1 MAYPTP
7 VVQIAFND
15 GPYVV
20 SPTWTDISSDVYS
33 MTTERGRS
41 DDWGTFYGSATVTL
55 DNRARTYDPFNTS
68 SPYWDN
74 VNNRT
79 KLTPRR
85 QIRILAI
92 DPNTMVAHPVFRGF
106 VNGWP
111 PVWTAAGQDSTVT
124 LSCFDAMGLLASD
137 AQPVD
142 WSRSYILSTAPRHYW
157 PCDEPVTPFVA
168 GGVQTDYGSV
178 PFNFATTV
186 NASSGDQLATG
197 LVNSSVQGTGG
208 FAANTASG
216 AVQGVGNFS
225 ASMWIVPDVE
235 TTFGSGGVLY
245 NTVWSVEYDAP
256 SSRYQIYMLD
266 YNSNVQ
272 RIWQT
277 TPNYDSSTP
286 RMLSFTFNGTSKAMA
301 IWVDGVSQAVTTIAP
316 TGIFGFTV
324 NEGYYLGSGQTQQFI
339 VWDGIQTQAVFQEIF
354 KYSTVAF
361 SESTAARFNRLIGQT
376 SFPSGMTSAPSA
388 PASTVLEITDDAPM
402 TTAELQKV
410 ADSEY
415 APLFVTRA
423 GVLTLYNQNQIRT
436 QTRSIVSQGTYGTGG
451 YAIGQNVAIAYD
463 GDSMRNEADV
473 TMSQGGVYTK
483 KNTSSINTYG
493 AAEASVETQVASLA
507 NAVQIGDIVTGW
519 GGQVYPKADPV
530 EVVLSPDGDWS
541 NALDRELNDRITLVV
556 SPPTG
561 NAITTPML
569 LSRITHSVVP
579 GQWTTT
585 FEGSARWAA
594 VFILNQSRLNG
605 TDLLG

>member
-1 MAYPTP
+1 
-7 VVQIAFND
+7 
-15 GPYVV
+15 
-20 SPTWTDISSDVYS
+20 
-33 MTTERGRS
+33 
-41 DDWGTFYGSATVTL
+41 
-55 DNRARTYDPFNTS
+55 
-68 SPYWDN
+68 
-74 VNNRT
+74 
-79 KLTPRR
+79 
-85 QIRILAI
+85 
-92 DPNTMVAHPVFRGF
+92 
-106 VNGWP
+106 
-111 PVWTAAGQDSTVT
+111 
-124 LSCFDAMGLLASD
+124 MGLLASD

-142 WSRSYILSTAPRHYW
+142 WSRSYILSTNPRHYW

-168 GGVQTDYGSV
+168 GGVLKDYGSV
-178 PFNFATTV
+178 PLDFTTAA
-186 NASSGDQLATG
+186 NASSGDQLAVG

-208 FAANTASG
+208 YAASSASG

-225 ASMWIVPDVE
+225 ASMWLIPDVE
-235 TTFGSGGVLY
+235 TSTGSGGILY
-245 NTVWSVEYDAP
+245 NTIWSVEYDAP
-256 SSRYQIYMLD
+256 TSRYQIYMLD
-266 YNSNVQ
+266 YNSSVQ

-277 TPNYDSSTP
+277 TPTFDGGTA
-286 RMLSFTFNGTSKAMA
+286 RMVSFTFDGTTKAMA

-316 TGIFGFTV
+316 TGIFSFTV
-324 NEGYYLGSGQTQQFI
+324 NEGYYLGAGQTQQFI

-361 SESTAARFNRLIGQT
+361 SESTAARFNRLIAQT

-423 GVLTLYNQNQIRT
+423 GVLTLYNQNQIRS
-436 QTRSIVSQGTYGTGG
+436 QSRSIVSQGTYGTGG

-507 NAVQIGDIVTGW
+507 NAVSIGDIVTGW

-594 VFILNQSRLNG
+594 VFIINQSLIGG

>member
-1 MAYPTP
+1 MYS
-7 VVQIAFND
+7 
-15 GPYVV
+15 GPYRTDAEIAADGAAQIPPNSGWVDV
-20 SPTWTDISSDVYS
+20 SSFVYS
-33 MTTERGRS
+33 MDIDRGRS
-41 DDWGTFYGSATVTL
+41 DDWGNFYGAATVTL
-55 DNRARTYDPFNTS
+55 NNRARTFDPFYTS
-68 SPYWDN
+68 GPYYQ
-74 VNNRT
+74 
-79 KLTPRR
+79 KLLPRR
-85 QIRILAI
+85 QIRITA
-92 DPNTMVAHPVFRGF
+92 TYGATSYPVFRGF
-106 VNGWP
+106 VAGWP
-111 PVWTAAGQDSTVT
+111 PVWSDAGQNSTVT

-137 AQPVD
+137 AQPAD
-142 WSRSYILSTAPRHYW
+142 WSRAYILSTAPRHYW

-168 GGVQTDYGSV
+168 GGVLTDFGSV
-178 PFNFATTV
+178 PFNFATTTA
-186 NASSGDQLATG
+186 ASSGDQLAVG
-197 LVNSSVQGTGG
+197 LVNSSVQGTGNY
-208 FAANTASG
+208 AATTASG
-216 AVQGVGNFS
+216 AVQGVGDFS
-225 ASMWIVPDVE
+225 ASMWIIPDTE
-235 TTFGSGGVLY
+235 TDFGSGGIFY
-245 NTVWSVEYDAP
+245 NSVFSVEYDAALFAY
-256 SSRYQIYMLD
+256 RVYMLD
-266 YNSNVQ
+266 YNSNQQ
-272 RIWQT
+272 RMWYTGQQFDGGT
-277 TPNYDSSTP
+277 A
-286 RMLSFTFNGTSKAMA
+286 RMVSFTFNGTSKALAM
-301 IWVDGVSQAVTTIAP
+301 WVDGVSQVVVTTAP
-316 TGIFGFTV
+316 TGILGFTV

-361 SESTAARFNRLIGQT
+361 SESTAARFNRLIANT

-388 PASTVLEITDDAPM
+388 PASTVLELTDDAPM

-423 GVLTLYNQNQIRT
+423 GVLTLYNQNQIRS
-436 QTRSIVSQGTYGTGG
+436 QSRSIVSQGTYGTGG

-483 KNTSSINTYG
+483 KNTSSIATYG

-507 NAVQIGDIVTGW
+507 NAVSIGDIVTGW

-530 EVVLSPDGDWS
+530 EVVLSPSGDWS

-561 NAITTPML
+561 NSITTPML

-594 VFILNQSRLNG
+594 VFILNKSTLGG

>member
-1 MAYPTP
+1 MPYPTP
-7 VVQIAFND
+7 VVQIAFDD

-20 SPTWTDISSDVYS
+20 SPTWTDVTSYVRE
-33 MTTERGRS
+33 MTTDRGRS
-41 DDWGTFYGSATVTL
+41 DDWGTFDGSASVVL
-55 DNRARTYDPFNTS
+55 SNRDRRFDPFNTS
-68 SPYWDN
+68 GPYYG
-74 VNNRT
+74 
-79 KLTPRR
+79 KLLPRR
-85 QIRILAI
+85 QIRILGI

-106 VNGWP
+106 VAGWP
-111 PVWTAAGQDSTVT
+111 PVWTDAGQDSTVT

-142 WSRSYILSTAPRHYW
+142 WSRNYILTTAPRHYW
-157 PCDEPVTPFVA
+157 PCDEPITPFVG
-168 GGVQTDYGSV
+168 GGVLKDYGSV
-178 PFNFATTV
+178 PLDFTTSTS
-186 NASSGDQLATG
+186 ASSGAQLAVG
-197 LVNSSVQGTGG
+197 LVNSSVQGTGF
-208 FAANTASG
+208 FAGSSASG
-216 AVQGVGNFS
+216 AAQGVGNFS
-225 ASMWIVPDVE
+225 ASMWIVPDTE
-235 TTFGSGGVLY
+235 AIYGTGGALY
-245 NTVWSVEYDAP
+245 NTIWSVEYDAP
-256 SSRYQIYMLD
+256 TSSYQIYMLD
-266 YNSNVQ
+266 YNSSVQ
-272 RIWQT
+272 RIWRT
-277 TPNYDSSTP
+277 TATYDPSTP
-286 RMLSFTFNGTSKAMA
+286 RMISFTFDGTSKAIA
-301 IWVDGVSQAVTTIAP
+301 IFVDGIVQAVTTVAP
-316 TGIFGFTV
+316 TGIFPFPIS
-324 NEGYYLGSGQTQQFI
+324 EAYYLGSGQTQQFI

-361 SESTAARFNRLIGQT
+361 SESTAARFNRLIAQT

-388 PASTVLEITDDAPM
+388 PASTVLDLTDDAPM

-451 YAIGQNVAIAYD
+451 YSIGPEVAIAYD

-483 KNTSSINTYG
+483 KNTSSIATYG
-493 AAEASVETQVASLA
+493 AAEASVDTQVASLA
-507 NAVQIGDIVTGW
+507 NAVAIGDIVTGW

-594 VFILNQSRLNG
+594 VFIINQSLIGG

>member
-1 MAYPTP
+1 MPYPVAT
-7 VVQIAFND
+7 VEIAFDD
-15 GPYVV
+15 GPYLQF
-20 SPTWTDISSDVYS
+20 PTWTDVTPYVYS
-33 MTTERGRS
+33 MTTDRGRS
-41 DDWGTFYGSATVTL
+41 DDWANFYGSATVTL
-55 DNRARTYDPFNTS
+55 NNRTRRFDPFNTS
-68 SPYWDN
+68 GPYYG
-74 VNNRT
+74 
-79 KLTPRR
+79 KLVPRR
-85 QIRILAI
+85 QIQISAI
-92 DPNTMVAHPVFRGF
+92 HNGVTYRVFRGF
-106 VNGWP
+106 VAGWP
-111 PVWTAAGQDSTVT
+111 PVWTDAGQDSTVT

-142 WSRSYILSTAPRHYW
+142 WSRDYILSTSPRHYW

-168 GGVQTDYGSV
+168 GGVLTDYGSV

-186 NASSGDQLATG
+186 NASSGDQLAVG
-197 LVNSSVQGTGG
+197 LVNSSVQGTGNY
-208 FAANTASG
+208 AATTGLG
-216 AVQGVGNFS
+216 AVQGAGSFS

-235 TTFGSGGVLY
+235 AVYGSGGILY
-245 NTVWSVEYDAP
+245 NTAWAIEYDAAT
-256 SSRYQIYMLD
+256 SRYQVSMLD
-266 YNSNVQ
+266 YNSNVL

-277 TPNYDSSTP
+277 TATYDGGTA
-286 RMLSFTFNGTSKAMA
+286 RMLSFTFDGTTKGVN
-301 IWVDGVSQAVTTIAP
+301 IWVDAIIQPITTIAP
-316 TGIFGFTV
+316 TGILGFSV

-339 VWDGIQTQAVFQEIF
+339 VWDGIVGTNTFEAVFKF
-354 KYSTVAF
+354 STVAF
-361 SESTAARFNRLIGQT
+361 SESTAARFNRLIANT
-376 SFPSGMTSAPSA
+376 SFASGMTSAPSA
-388 PASTVLEITDDAPM
+388 PASTVLELTDDAPM
-402 TTAELQKV
+402 TTSELQKV

-423 GVLTLYNQNQIRT
+423 GVLTLYNQNQIRS
-436 QTRSIVSQGTYGTGG
+436 QSRSIVSQGTYGTGG

-483 KNTSSINTYG
+483 KNTSSIATYG

-541 NALDRELNDRITLVV
+541 NALNRELNDRITLVV

-569 LSRITHSVVP
+569 LSRVSHSVVP

>member
-1 MAYPTP
+1 MWIIPDTE
-7 VVQIAFND
+7 
-15 GPYVV
+15 
-20 SPTWTDISSDVYS
+20 TD
-33 MTTERGRS
+33 
-41 DDWGTFYGSATVTL
+41 F
-55 DNRARTYDPFNTS
+55 
-68 SPYWDN
+68 
-74 VNNRT
+74 
-79 KLTPRR
+79 
-85 QIRILAI
+85 
-92 DPNTMVAHPVFRGF
+92 
-106 VNGWP
+106 
-111 PVWTAAGQDSTVT
+111 
-124 LSCFDAMGLLASD
+124 
-137 AQPVD
+137 
-142 WSRSYILSTAPRHYW
+142 
-157 PCDEPVTPFVA
+157 
-168 GGVQTDYGSV
+168 
-178 PFNFATTV
+178 
-186 NASSGDQLATG
+186 
-197 LVNSSVQGTGG
+197 GTGG
-208 FAANTASG
+208 IF
-216 AVQGVGNFS
+216 
-225 ASMWIVPDVE
+225 
-235 TTFGSGGVLY
+235 Y
-245 NTVWSVEYDAP
+245 NSVFSVEYDAALFAY
-256 SSRYQIYMLD
+256 RVYMLD
-266 YNSNVQ
+266 YNSNQQ
-272 RIWQT
+272 RMWYTGQQFDGGT
-277 TPNYDSSTP
+277 A
-286 RMLSFTFNGTSKAMA
+286 RMVSFTFNGTSKALAM
-301 IWVDGVSQAVTTIAP
+301 WVDGVSQVVVTTAP
-316 TGIFGFTV
+316 TGILGFTV

-339 VWDGIQTQAVFQEIF
+339 VWDGIQTEAVFQEIF

-361 SESTAARFNRLIGQT
+361 SESTAARFNRLIANT

-402 TTAELQKV
+402 TTAELQRV

-423 GVLTLYNQNQIRT
+423 GVLTLYNQNQIRS

-483 KNTSSINTYG
+483 KNTSSIATYG

-507 NAVQIGDIVTGW
+507 NAVSIGDIVTGW
-519 GGQVYPKADPV
+519 GGQVYPKAEPV

-594 VFILNQSRLNG
+594 VFIINQSLIGG

>member
-1 MAYPTP
+1 MAFPTAKIE
-7 VVQIAFND
+7 IAFDD
-15 GPYVV
+15 GPYVE
-20 SPTWTDISSDVYS
+20 SPRWTDVTAYVRE
-33 MTTERGRS
+33 MTTDRGRS
-41 DDWGTFYGSATVTL
+41 DDWATFDGSASVVL
-55 DNRARTYDPFNTS
+55 SNRDRRFDPFNTS
-68 SPYWDN
+68 GPYYG
-74 VNNRT
+74 
-79 KLTPRR
+79 KLLPRR
-85 QIRILAI
+85 QIRITATTPMGATVYPI
-92 DPNTMVAHPVFRGF
+92 FRGF
-106 VNGWP
+106 VVGWP
-111 PVWTAAGQDSTVT
+111 PVWTDAGKDSTVT

-142 WSRSYILSTAPRHYW
+142 WARNYILTTAPRHYW

-256 SSRYQIYMLD
+256 TSRYQIYMLD

-277 TPNYDSSTP
+277 TATFDSSTP
-286 RMLSFTFNGTSKAMA
+286 RMLSFTFDGTTKGVN
-301 IWVDGVSQAVTTIAP
+301 IWVDGLIQPITTIAP
-316 TGIFGFTV
+316 TGIIGFTV

-339 VWDGIQTQAVFQEIF
+339 VWDGIVGTPTFQEIF

-361 SESTAARFNRLIGQT
+361 SESTAARFNRLIAQT

-402 TTAELQKV
+402 TTSELQRV

-451 YAIGQNVAIAYD
+451 YSIGPEVAIAYD

-483 KNTSSINTYG
+483 KNTSSISTYG
-493 AAEASVETQVASLA
+493 AAQESVETQVASLA
-507 NAVQIGDIVTGW
+507 NAVAIGDIVTGW
-519 GGQVYPKADPV
+519 GGQVYAKADPV
-530 EVVLSPDGDWS
+530 EVVLSPNADWS

-579 GQWTTT
+579 GEWRTS

-594 VFILNQSRLNG
+594 VFILNQSRLNS

>member
-1 MAYPTP
+1 MPYPTAKIE
-7 VVQIAFND
+7 IAFDD
-15 GPYVV
+15 GPYVE
-20 SPTWTDISSDVYS
+20 SPRWTDVTAYVRE
-33 MTTERGRS
+33 MTTDRGRT
-41 DDWGTFYGSATVTL
+41 DDWGTFSGGANVVLS
-55 DNRARTYDPFNTS
+55 NRDRRFDPFNTS
-68 SPYWDN
+68 GPYYG
-74 VNNRT
+74 
-79 KLTPRR
+79 KLLPRR
-85 QIRILAI
+85 QIRITATT
-92 DPNTMVAHPVFRGF
+92 PMGATVYPVFRGF
-106 VNGWP
+106 VAGWP
-111 PVWTAAGQDSTVT
+111 PVWTDAGQDSTVT

-142 WSRSYILSTAPRHYW
+142 WARNYILTTAPRHYW

-168 GGVQTDYGSV
+168 GGVLKDYGSV
-178 PFNFATTV
+178 PFDFATTAI
-186 NASSGDQLATG
+186 ASSGAQLATG

-208 FAANTASG
+208 FAASSATG

-235 TTFGSGGVLY
+235 TTFGSGGILY
-245 NTVWSVEYDAP
+245 NTAWSIEYDVP
-256 SSRYQIYMLD
+256 TSRYQVYMLD

-277 TPNYDSSTP
+277 TATFDSSTP
-286 RMLSFTFNGTSKAMA
+286 RMLSFTFDGTTKGVN
-301 IWVDGVSQAVTTIAP
+301 IWVDGLIQPITTIAP
-316 TGIFGFTV
+316 TGILGFTV

-339 VWDGIQTQAVFQEIF
+339 VWDGIVGTPTFEEIF
-354 KYSTVAF
+354 KFSTVAF

-388 PASTVLEITDDAPM
+388 PASTVLDLTDDAPM
-402 TTAELQKV
+402 TTSELQRV

-451 YAIGQNVAIAYD
+451 YSIGPEVAIAYD

-483 KNTSSINTYG
+483 KNTSSISTYG
-493 AAEASVETQVASLA
+493 AAEASVDTQVASLA
-507 NAVQIGDIVTGW
+507 NAVAIGDIVTGW

-569 LSRITHSVVP
+569 LSRITHSVRSEERRV
-579 GQWTTT
+579 GK
-585 FEGSARWAA
+585 EC
-594 VFILNQSRLNG
+594 
-605 TDLLG
+605 

>member
-7 VVQIAFND
+7 VVQIAFDD

-20 SPTWTDISSDVYS
+20 SPTWTDVTSYVRE
-33 MTTERGRS
+33 MTTDRGRS
-41 DDWGTFYGSATVTL
+41 DDWGNFDGFASVVL
-55 DNRARTYDPFNTS
+55 SNRDRRFDPFNTS
-68 SPYWDN
+68 GPYYG
-74 VNNRT
+74 
-79 KLTPRR
+79 KLLPRR

-92 DPNTMVAHPVFRGF
+92 DPNTMVSHPVFRGF
-106 VNGWP
+106 VAGWP
-111 PVWTAAGQDSTVT
+111 PVWTDAGKDSTVT
-124 LSCFDAMGLLASD
+124 LACFDAMGLLASD
-137 AQPVD
+137 AQPAD
-142 WSRSYILSTAPRHYW
+142 WSRAYILSTSPRHYW

-168 GGVQTDYGSV
+168 GGVLTDLGSV
-178 PFNFATTV
+178 PFNFSTTTA
-186 NASSGDQLATG
+186 ASSGDQLAVG
-197 LVNSSVQGTGG
+197 LVNSSVQGTGNY
-208 FAANTASG
+208 AATTASG

-225 ASMWIVPDVE
+225 ASMWIIPDTE
-235 TTFGSGGVLY
+235 TDFGSGGIYY
-245 NTVWSVEYDAP
+245 NCAFSIQYDATL
-256 SSRYQIYMLD
+256 SAYQVYMLD

-272 RIWQT
+272 RIWYTGQKFDGGT
-277 TPNYDSSTP
+277 A
-286 RMLSFTFNGTSKAMA
+286 RMLSITFNGTTKALAM
-301 IWVDGVSQAVTTIAP
+301 WVDGVSQTVVTTAP
-316 TGIFGFTV
+316 TGILGFTV
-324 NEGYYLGSGQTQQFI
+324 NEAYLLGSGQTQQFI

-361 SESTAARFNRLIGQT
+361 SESTAARFNRLIAQT
-376 SFPSGMTSAPSA
+376 SFPSSMTSAPSA

-436 QTRSIVSQGTYGTGG
+436 QSRSIVSQGTYGTGG
-451 YAIGQNVAIAYD
+451 YAIGPQVAIAYD

-483 KNTSSINTYG
+483 KNTSSIATYG
-493 AAEASVETQVASLA
+493 AAEASVDTQVASLA
-507 NAVQIGDIVTGW
+507 NAVAIGDIVTGW

-579 GQWTTT
+579 GQWPTT

>member
-1 MAYPTP
+1 MPYP
-7 VVQIAFND
+7 VGKIEIAFDD

-20 SPTWTDISSDVYS
+20 SPTWTDITSFVYS
-33 MTTERGRS
+33 MDIDRGRS
-41 DDWGTFYGSATVTL
+41 DDWGNFYGSASVTL
-55 DNRARTYDPFNTS
+55 NNRARTFDPFYTS
-68 SPYWDN
+68 GTYYG
-74 VNNRT
+74 
-79 KLTPRR
+79 KLLPRR
-85 QIRILAI
+85 QIRISAVYGA
-92 DPNTMVAHPVFRGF
+92 TTYPVFRGF
-106 VNGWP
+106 VAGWP
-111 PVWTAAGQDSTVT
+111 PVWSDAGQNSTVT

-137 AQPVD
+137 SQPAD
-142 WSRSYILSTAPRHYW
+142 WSRPYILSTSPRHYW
-157 PCDEPVTPFVA
+157 PCDEPITPFVA
-168 GGVQTDYGSV
+168 GGVLTDLGSV
-178 PFNFATTV
+178 PFNFSTTTA
-186 NASSGDQLATG
+186 ASSGDQLAVG
-197 LVNSSVQGTGG
+197 LVNSSVQGTGNY
-208 FAANTASG
+208 AATTASG

-225 ASMWIVPDVE
+225 ASMWIIPDTE
-235 TTFGSGGVLY
+235 TDFGTGGIYY
-245 NTVWSVEYDAP
+245 NCAFSIEYDAAL
-256 SSRYQIYMLD
+256 SAYQVYMLD
-266 YNSNVQ
+266 YNSNQQ
-272 RIWQT
+272 RIWYTGRQ
-277 TPNYDSSTP
+277 YDGGTA
-286 RMLSFTFNGTSKAMA
+286 RMLSITFNGTTKALA
-301 IWVDGVSQAVTTIAP
+301 IWVDGVSQVVVTVAP
-316 TGIFGFTV
+316 TGILGLTV
-324 NEGYYLGSGQTQQFI
+324 NEAYLLGSGQTQQFI
-339 VWDGIQTQAVFQEIF
+339 VWDGIQTEAVFQEIF

-361 SESTAARFNRLIGQT
+361 SESTAARFNRLIANT

-388 PASTVLEITDDAPM
+388 PASTVLELTDDAPM

-415 APLFVTRA
+415 APLFVTRT
-423 GVLTLYNQNQIRT
+423 GVLTLYNQNQIRS
-436 QTRSIVSQGTYGTGG
+436 QSRSIVSQGTYGTGG
-451 YAIGQNVAIAYD
+451 YAIGQDVAIAYD

-483 KNTSSINTYG
+483 KNTSSIATYG
-493 AAEASVETQVASLA
+493 AAEASVDTQVASLA

-579 GQWTTT
+579 GRWTTT

>member
-7 VVQIAFND
+7 VVQIAFDD

-55 DNRARTYDPFNTS
+55 DNRARTYDPFYTS
-68 SPYWDN
+68 GTYYG
-74 VNNRT
+74 
-79 KLTPRR
+79 KLLPRR

-106 VNGWP
+106 VAGWP

-157 PCDEPVTPFVA
+157 PCDEPITPFVA
-168 GGVQTDYGSV
+168 GGVLTDLGTL
-178 PFNFATTV
+178 PLNFATTIY
-186 NASSGDQLATG
+186 ASSGDQLAVG
-197 LVNSSVQGTGG
+197 LVNSSVQGTSN
-208 FAANTASG
+208 FAATSPLG

-235 TTFGSGGVLY
+235 AVYGSGGILY
-245 NTVWSVEYDAP
+245 NTVWSIEYDAAT
-256 SSRYQIYMLD
+256 SRYQVSMLD
-266 YNSNVQ
+266 YNSNVL

-277 TPNYDSSTP
+277 TATYDGGTA
-286 RMLSFTFNGTSKAMA
+286 RMLSFTFDGTTKGVN
-301 IWVDGVSQAVTTIAP
+301 IWVDAIIQPITTIAP
-316 TGIFGFTV
+316 TGILGFTV

-339 VWDGIQTQAVFQEIF
+339 VWDGIVGTDTFEAVFKF
-354 KYSTVAF
+354 STVAF
-361 SESTAARFNRLIGQT
+361 SESTAARFNRLISQT
-376 SFPSGMTSAPSA
+376 SFPSSMTSAPSA

-402 TTAELQKV
+402 TTSELQKV

-423 GVLTLYNQNQIRT
+423 GVLTLYNQNQIRS
-436 QTRSIVSQGTYGTGG
+436 QSRSIVSQGTYGTGG

-483 KNTSSINTYG
+483 KNTSSIATYG

-594 VFILNQSRLNG
+594 VFILNKSTLGG

>member
-1 MAYPTP
+1 
-7 VVQIAFND
+7 
-15 GPYVV
+15 
-20 SPTWTDISSDVYS
+20 
-33 MTTERGRS
+33 
-41 DDWGTFYGSATVTL
+41 
-55 DNRARTYDPFNTS
+55 
-68 SPYWDN
+68 
-74 VNNRT
+74 
-79 KLTPRR
+79 
-85 QIRILAI
+85 
-92 DPNTMVAHPVFRGF
+92 MVAHPVFRGF
-106 VNGWP
+106 VAGWP

-124 LSCFDAMGLLASD
+124 LSCFDAMGLLSSD

-168 GGVQTDYGSV
+168 GGVLTDLGSV
-178 PFNFATTV
+178 PLDFATTIY
-186 NASSGDQLATG
+186 ASSGDQLAVG
-197 LVNSSVQGTGG
+197 LVNSSVQGTSN
-208 FAANTASG
+208 FAATSPLG

-235 TTFGSGGVLY
+235 AVYGSGGILY
-245 NTVWSVEYDAP
+245 NTVWSIEYDAAT
-256 SSRYQIYMLD
+256 SRYQVSMLD
-266 YNSNVQ
+266 YNSNVL

-277 TPNYDSSTP
+277 TATYDGGTA
-286 RMLSFTFNGTSKAMA
+286 RMLSFTFDGTTKGVN
-301 IWVDGVSQAVTTIAP
+301 IWVDAIIQPITTIAP
-316 TGIFGFTV
+316 TGILGFTV

-339 VWDGIQTQAVFQEIF
+339 VWDGIVGTDTFEAVFKF
-354 KYSTVAF
+354 STVAF

-376 SFPSGMTSAPSA
+376 SFPSSMTSAPSA

-402 TTAELQKV
+402 TTSELQKV

-423 GVLTLYNQNQIRT
+423 GVLTLYNQNQIRS
-436 QTRSIVSQGTYGTGG
+436 QSRSIVSQGTYGTGG

-594 VFILNQSRLNG
+594 VFILNKSTLGG

>member
-7 VVQIAFND
+7 VVQIAFDD

-20 SPTWTDISSDVYS
+20 SPTWTDVTLYVREMSTD
-33 MTTERGRS
+33 RGRS
-41 DDWGTFYGSATVTL
+41 DDWGTFDGFASIVL
-55 DNRARTYDPFNTS
+55 SNRDRRFDPFNTS
-68 SPYWDN
+68 GPYYG
-74 VNNRT
+74 
-79 KLTPRR
+79 KLLPRR

-92 DPNTMVAHPVFRGF
+92 DPNTMVSHPVFRGF
-106 VNGWP
+106 VAGWP
-111 PVWTAAGQDSTVT
+111 PVWTDAGKDSTVT

-137 AQPVD
+137 AQPAD
-142 WSRSYILSTAPRHYW
+142 WSRAYILSTSPRHYW

-168 GGVQTDYGSV
+168 GGVLTDLGFV
-178 PFNFATTV
+178 PFNFSTTTA
-186 NASSGDQLATG
+186 ASSGDQLAVG
-197 LVNSSVQGTGG
+197 LVNSSVQGTGNY
-208 FAANTASG
+208 AATTASG

-225 ASMWIVPDVE
+225 ASMWIIPDTE
-235 TTFGSGGVLY
+235 TDFGSGGIYY
-245 NTVWSVEYDAP
+245 NCAFSIEYDA
-256 SSRYQIYMLD
+256 SLSAYQVYMLD
-266 YNSNVQ
+266 YNSNQQ
-272 RIWQT
+272 RIWYTGRQ
-277 TPNYDSSTP
+277 YDGGTA
-286 RMLSFTFNGTSKAMA
+286 RMLSITFNGTTKALA
-301 IWVDGVSQAVTTIAP
+301 IWVDGVSQVVVTVAP
-316 TGIFGFTV
+316 TGILGLTV
-324 NEGYYLGSGQTQQFI
+324 NEAYLLGSGQTQQFI
-339 VWDGIQTQAVFQEIF
+339 VWDGIQTEAVFQEIF

-361 SESTAARFNRLIGQT
+361 SESTAARFNRLIANT
-376 SFPSGMTSAPSA
+376 SFPSGMTAAPSA
-388 PASTVLEITDDAPM
+388 PASTVLELTDDAPM

-423 GVLTLYNQNQIRT
+423 GVLTLYNQNQIRS
-436 QTRSIVSQGTYGTGG
+436 QSRSIVSQGTYGTGG
-451 YAIGQNVAIAYD
+451 YAIGPDVAIAYD

-483 KNTSSINTYG
+483 KNTSSISTYG
-493 AAEASVETQVASLA
+493 AAEASVDTQVASLA
-507 NAVQIGDIVTGW
+507 NAVSIGDIVTGW

-594 VFILNQSRLNG
+594 VFILNQSRLNS

>member
-1 MAYPTP
+1 MS
-7 VVQIAFND
+7 ID
-15 GPYVV
+15 
-20 SPTWTDISSDVYS
+20 
-33 MTTERGRS
+33 RGRS

-55 DNRARTYDPFNTS
+55 NNRARTFDPFYTS
-68 SPYWDN
+68 GPHYG
-74 VNNRT
+74 
-79 KLTPRR
+79 KLLPRR
-85 QIRILAI
+85 QIRITATT
-92 DPNTMVAHPVFRGF
+92 PMGATVYPVFRGF
-106 VNGWP
+106 VAGWP
-111 PVWTAAGQDSTVT
+111 PVWTDAGQDSTVT

-142 WSRSYILSTAPRHYW
+142 WARNYILTTAPRHYW
-157 PCDEPVTPFVA
+157 PCDEPITPFVA
-168 GGVQTDYGSV
+168 GGFLKDYGSV
-178 PFNFATTV
+178 PFDFTTAA
-186 NASSGDQLATG
+186 NASSGAQLATG

-208 FAANTASG
+208 FAASSATG

-235 TTFGSGGVLY
+235 TTFGSGGILY
-245 NTVWSVEYDAP
+245 NTVWSVEYDVP
-256 SSRYQIYMLD
+256 TSRYQIYMLD

-277 TPNYDSSTP
+277 TATFDSSTP
-286 RMLSFTFNGTSKAMA
+286 RMLSFTFDGTTKGVN
-301 IWVDGVSQAVTTIAP
+301 IWVDGLIQPITTIAP
-316 TGIFGFTV
+316 TGILGFTV

-339 VWDGIQTQAVFQEIF
+339 VWDGIVGTPTFEEIF
-354 KYSTVAF
+354 KFSTVAF
-361 SESTAARFNRLIGQT
+361 SESTAARFNRLIAQT

-388 PASTVLEITDDAPM
+388 PASTVLDLTDDAPM
-402 TTAELQKV
+402 TTSELQRV

-451 YAIGQNVAIAYD
+451 YSIGPEVAIAYD
-463 GDSMRNEADV
+463 GDSMRNEADI

-483 KNTSSINTYG
+483 KNTSSIATYG
-493 AAEASVETQVASLA
+493 AAEASVDTQVASLA

-579 GQWTTT
+579 GRWSTT

-594 VFILNQSRLNG
+594 VFILNQSRLNS